1 MNNQMQ
7 VLGQLM
13 QMVQAGNNP
22 KQFMMNV
29 LKQNP
34 QANAMFQMAEKSGN
48 MEQFVRQYAKQNNI
62 DIQKMIDM
70 LSGNTT
76 QK

>member
-13 QMVQAGNNP
+13 QMIQAGNNP

-29 LKQNP
+29 LNQNP
-34 QANAMFQMAEKSGN
+34 QAKAMFQMAEKSGN

-62 DIQKMIDM
+62 DIQPMIDM
-70 LSGNTT
+70 FSGNPT
-76 QK
+76 KK